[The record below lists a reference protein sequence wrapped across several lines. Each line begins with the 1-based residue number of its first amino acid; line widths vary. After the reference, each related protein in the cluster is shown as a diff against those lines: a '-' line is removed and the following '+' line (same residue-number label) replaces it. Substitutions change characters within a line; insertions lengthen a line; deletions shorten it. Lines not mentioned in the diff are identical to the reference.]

1 MKRIFVA
8 GLFTSFIA
16 LVGVGSAFAAPP
28 AYIDPN
34 TGGMLAQ
41 ALIVVLG
48 MATGVWFFFANHI
61 KVWFNK
67 TKRSFQEKKN
77 GAAPQEII
85 TQEIVTPEASQ
96 ENKIQ

>member
-8 GLFTSFIA
+8 GLFTSLMVLLGA
-16 LVGVGSAFAAPP
+16 GSAFAAPP

-48 MATGVWFFFANHI
+48 MATGAWFFFANRI
-61 KVWFNK
+61 KMWFNRM
-67 TKRSFQEKKN
+67 KRSSQEKKN
-77 GAAPQEII
+77 GAAPQEVVMS
-85 TQEIVTPEASQ
+85 ESPQ
-96 ENKIQ
+96 ENNVQ

>member
-8 GLFTSFIA
+8 GLFTTLFA
-16 LVGVGSAFAAPP
+16 LVGVSSVFAAPP

-48 MATGVWFFFANHI
+48 MLTGVWFFFSSRI
-61 KVWFNK
+61 KMAFNRLM
-67 TKRSFQEKKN
+67 RSFREK
-77 GAAPQEII
+77 GGDTAV
-85 TQEIVTPEASQ
+85 QEIVTPDAPQ
-96 ENKIQ
+96 ENNIQ

>member
-1 MKRIFVA
+1 MKRILIA

-16 LVGVGSAFAAPP
+16 LVGVSSAFAAPA

-48 MATGVWFFFANHI
+48 MLTGVWFVFSNRI
-61 KVWFNK
+61 KMVFNRMM
-67 TKRSFQEKKN
+67 RSFRGKDNDMVTQEII
-77 GAAPQEII
+77 APEAPQENNV
-85 TQEIVTPEASQ
+85 Q
-96 ENKIQ
+96 

>member
-1 MKRIFVA
+1 MKRIIFA

-16 LVGVGSAFAAPP
+16 LIGVSSVFAAPP

-48 MATGVWFFFANHI
+48 MLTGVWFFFANRI
-61 KVWFNK
+61 KMTFN
-67 TKRSFQEKKN
+67 RLMRNFREKN
-77 GAAPQEII
+77 NEPAQEII
-85 TQEIVTPEASQ
+85 TSDTPQ
-96 ENKIQ
+96 ENNAQ

>member
-1 MKRIFVA
+1 MKRIIVA

-16 LVGVGSAFAAPP
+16 LVGVGSVFAAPP

-48 MATGVWFFFANHI
+48 MLTGVWFFFANRI
-61 KVWFNK
+61 KMFFNRV
-67 TKRSFQEKKN
+67 TRNRQANNEPIAQEV
-77 GAAPQEII
+77 AAPD
-85 TQEIVTPEASQ
+85 TPQ
-96 ENKIQ
+96 ENNAQ

>member
-16 LVGVGSAFAAPP
+16 LVAVSSAFAAPA

-48 MATGVWFFFANHI
+48 MLTGVWFFFSNRI
-61 KVWFNK
+61 KMFFN
-67 TKRSFQEKKN
+67 RMMRNRRQSSN
-77 GAAPQEII
+77 DMAG
-85 TQEIVTPEASQ
+85 QEIVTPETPQ
-96 ENKIQ
+96 ENNVQ

>member
-1 MKRIFVA
+1 MKRFIVA

-16 LVGVGSAFAAPP
+16 LVGVGSALAAPP

-48 MATGVWFFFANHI
+48 MLTGVWFFFANRI
-61 KVWFNK
+61 KMTFN
-67 TKRSFQEKKN
+67 RLMRNRRQKN
-77 GAAPQEII
+77 NEPAA
-85 TQEIVTPEASQ
+85 QEIVTPDTPQ
-96 ENKIQ
+96 ENNAQ

>member
-1 MKRIFVA
+1 MKRILVA

-16 LVGVGSAFAAPP
+16 LVGVSSVFAAPP

-48 MATGVWFFFANHI
+48 MLTGVWFFFANRI
-61 KVWFNK
+61 KMTFNRLMRNRREK
-67 TKRSFQEKKN
+67 QGELPVQEM
-77 GAAPQEII
+77 ATPETPQENNA
-85 TQEIVTPEASQ
+85 Q
-96 ENKIQ
+96 

>member
-1 MKRIFVA
+1 MKRIIVA

-16 LVGVGSAFAAPP
+16 LVGVSSVFAAPP

-48 MATGVWFFFANHI
+48 MLTGVWFFFANHI
-61 KVWFNK
+61 KMFFNRK
-67 TKRSFQEKKN
+67 FRNRQGQSTD
-77 GAAPQEII
+77 AVA
-85 TQEIVTPEASQ
+85 QEIVSSETPQ
-96 ENKIQ
+96 ENNAQ

>member
-1 MKRIFVA
+1 MKRIIVA

-16 LVGVGSAFAAPP
+16 LVGVSSVFAAPP

-48 MATGVWFFFANHI
+48 MLTGVWFFFANRI
-61 KVWFNK
+61 KMYFN
-67 TKRSFQEKKN
+67 RMMRDRRGNNEPVVQEV
-77 GAAPQEII
+77 
-85 TQEIVTPEASQ
+85 VTPETPQ
-96 ENKIQ
+96 ENNVQ

>member
-8 GLFTSFIA
+8 GLFTSLIVLIGA
-16 LVGVGSAFAAPP
+16 GSVFAAPP

-48 MATGVWFFFANHI
+48 MATGAWFFFANRI
-61 KVWFNK
+61 KMWFNRM
-67 TKRSFQEKKN
+67 KRSSQEKKN
-77 GAAPQEII
+77 EAVLQDVTIPEAPQE
-85 TQEIVTPEASQ
+85 
-96 ENKIQ
+96 NNIQ

>member
-8 GLFTSFIA
+8 GLFTSIIT
-16 LVGVGSAFAAPP
+16 LLGVSSVFAAPP

-48 MATGVWFFFANHI
+48 MLTGVWFFFANRV
-61 KVWFNK
+61 KMGFN
-67 TKRSFQEKKN
+67 RLMRNFREKKN
-77 GAAPQEII
+77 GPVA
-85 TQEIVTPEASQ
+85 Q
-96 ENKIQ
+96 ENNAQ

>member
-1 MKRIFVA
+1 MKRIFIA

-16 LVGVGSAFAAPP
+16 LVGVSSVFAAPA

-48 MATGVWFFFANHI
+48 MLTGVWFFFANRI
-61 KVWFNK
+61 KMGFN
-67 TKRSFQEKKN
+67 RFMRNMREKN
-77 GAAPQEII
+77 NEPA
-85 TQEIVTPEASQ
+85 TQEIVTPEAPQ
-96 ENKIQ
+96 ENNAQ

>member
-1 MKRIFVA
+1 MKRILVA

-16 LVGVGSAFAAPP
+16 LVGVGSVFAAPA

-48 MATGVWFFFANHI
+48 MLTGVWFFFSNQI
-61 KVWFNK
+61 KMYFNRMM
-67 TKRSFQEKKN
+67 RSFREKN
-77 GAAPQEII
+77 NEPVA
-85 TQEIVTPEASQ
+85 QEIVTSETPQ
-96 ENKIQ
+96 ENNAQ

>member
-1 MKRIFVA
+1 MKRILVA

-16 LVGVGSAFAAPP
+16 LVGVSSAFAAPP

-48 MATGVWFFFANHI
+48 MLTGVWFFFANRI
-61 KVWFNK
+61 KMTFN
-67 TKRSFQEKKN
+67 RMMRNRREKK
-77 GAAPQEII
+77 GQLPVQEMATPETPQENNA
-85 TQEIVTPEASQ
+85 Q
-96 ENKIQ
+96 

>member
-1 MKRIFVA
+1 MKRIIVA

-16 LVGVGSAFAAPP
+16 LVGVGSVFAAPP

-48 MATGVWFFFANHI
+48 MLTGVWFFFANRI
-61 KVWFNK
+61 KMTFN
-67 TKRSFQEKKN
+67 RLMRNFRKKN
-77 GAAPQEII
+77 DGPA
-85 TQEIVTPEASQ
+85 TQEIVASDAPQ
-96 ENKIQ
+96 ENNAQ

>member
-1 MKRIFVA
+1 MKRIIVA

-16 LVGVGSAFAAPP
+16 LVGVSSVFAAPP

-48 MATGVWFFFANHI
+48 MLTGVWFFFANRI
-61 KVWFNK
+61 KMFFN
-67 TKRSFQEKKN
+67 RVMRDRRGNNEPVVQEV
-77 GAAPQEII
+77 
-85 TQEIVTPEASQ
+85 VTPETPQ
-96 ENKIQ
+96 ENNVQ